1 VSVIS
6 SYVKKQLKKH
16 GFAGFLMR
24 IGDVA
29 VKLTPNPADDVVW
42 AKARKILKAGKVAD
56 LLRQKNKEASG

>member
-29 VKLTPNPADDVVW
+29 VKLTPNPADDAVW
-42 AKARKILKAGKVAD
+42 AKARKILKAGKVTD
-56 LLRQKNKEASG
+56 LLRKKNKEASG